1 MTIRNNGHY
10 EQVVNFRDRD
20 SSFIRRIRL
29 REWSD
34 GLELSVDVMG
44 ASRSLPDTLVVP
56 RSPSPAIPDLN
67 RNQRNESHN
76 YSPSVASCY
85 TSHDNALTLTD
96 PTADG
101 LTADVLVPKTVAP
114 VLVT

>member
-1 MTIRNNGHY
+1 MSLHPVQRSEVPGVYNAEYGEGEQEVTIRNNGHY

-44 ASRSLPDTLVVP
+44 ASRSMPDTLVVP
-56 RSPSPAIPDLN
+56 PSPSPAIPDLN
-67 RNQRNESHN
+67 RNQRGESH
-76 YSPSVASCY
+76 
-85 TSHDNALTLTD
+85 TIL
-96 PTADG
+96 
-101 LTADVLVPKTVAP
+101 
-114 VLVT
+114 

>member
-1 MTIRNNGHY
+1 VTIRNNGHY

-44 ASRSLPDTLVVP
+44 ASRSMPDTLVVP
-56 RSPSPAIPDLN
+56 PSPSPAIPDLN
-67 RNQRNESHN
+67 RNQRGESH
-76 YSPSVASCY
+76 
-85 TSHDNALTLTD
+85 TIL
-96 PTADG
+96 
-101 LTADVLVPKTVAP
+101 
-114 VLVT
+114 